1 MAAAVDPIP
10 RIYGEHYPEVEI
22 PCTLDNTNVTI
33 TCKPTKDHLKD
44 GDNKI
49 LMRTGCVTSGT
60 DTAIVVKFE
69 GASSMI
75 TLGKVLLIALASFL
89 L

>member
-1 MAAAVDPIP
+1 M
-10 RIYGEHYPEVEI
+10 
-22 PCTLDNTNVTI
+22 
-33 TCKPTKDHLKD
+33 KS
-44 GDNKI
+44 
-49 LMRTGCVTSGT
+49 GCVTTGT
-60 DTAIVVKFE
+60 DTTIVVKFE